1 MKKLKN
7 MNYDRFRLAVTVQAI
22 GIALIPLIFTWS
34 ITKEYTLVTSVS
46 LVFIWICQVS
56 YLMYYVR
63 KTNRDLAGFLHSL
76 KHKDLTRKY
85 KEKGGEKTFKE
96 LYKVFNQISKTIS
109 QAKIEKESEHFY
121 FLHTIKHVGIGLISF
136 DEKGKVEIYNEAASQ
151 LFNKKHIRNIQ
162 DLDNVKQGL
171 SDYLSNLKHNQTD
184 LIKLQVKNESIHLS
198 VKAVEFIIERRRI
211 KLVSLQNIRSEI
223 EQGEV
228 DAWQRLIKVL
238 NHEII
243 NSLSPINLLSSTL
256 INYFEQNG
264 KPKPGS
270 TIDDETIYNSI
281 AGLKAIEKRSKG
293 LKRFIESYGSL
304 TKVPKPKYST
314 FPIPK
319 LFQNIS
325 ALLKDELTKK
335 KIIITFRVRPE
346 NLHLTADEKLVEQV
360 LINLIQN
367 SVKALEKTPEPKI
380 NLSALIQDD
389 RHKIEVADNGDGIP
403 EEILEDIFV
412 PFFSTRK
419 NGTGIGLSISRQIMQ
434 LHKGTITARSQP
446 GVETIFTLTF

>member
-1 MKKLKN
+1 
-7 MNYDRFRLAVTVQAI
+7 Y
-22 GIALIPLIFTWS
+22 
-34 ITKEYTLVTSVS
+34 
-46 LVFIWICQVS
+46 
-56 YLMYYVR
+56 
-63 KTNRDLAGFLHSL
+63 
-76 KHKDLTRKY
+76 
-85 KEKGGEKTFKE
+85 
-96 LYKVFNQISKTIS
+96 
-109 QAKIEKESEHFY
+109 
-121 FLHTIKHVGIGLISF
+121 VGIGLISF
-136 DEKGKVEIYNEAASQ
+136 DKKGKVEIYNEAASQ

-162 DLDNVKQGL
+162 DLDKVKQGL
-171 SDYLSNLKHNQTD
+171 SDYLSNLKHIQTD

-264 KPKPGS
+264 KTKPGS
-270 TIDDETIYNSI
+270 TIDDETIHNSI
-281 AGLKAIEKRSKG
+281 AALKAIEKRSKG

-304 TKVPKPKYST
+304 TQVLEPKYST
-314 FPIPK
+314 FLIPE
-319 LFQNIS
+319 LFRNIS

-335 KIIITFRVRPE
+335 KIKLITRARPE

-367 SVKALEKTPEPKI
+367 SVKA
-380 NLSALIQDD
+380 
-389 RHKIEVADNGDGIP
+389 
-403 EEILEDIFV
+403 
-412 PFFSTRK
+412 
-419 NGTGIGLSISRQIMQ
+419 
-434 LHKGTITARSQP
+434 
-446 GVETIFTLTF
+446 